1 MTVAKHPARHTIAE
15 WLLQPEERRLEFID
29 GEFTEKAAP
38 DERHSDAQSE
48 VISELRTSFNR
59 RGGGGHPGGW
69 WIRGELDIALASNG
83 YRPDVAGWRRDRV
96 PVMPKERP
104 ITIRP
109 DWICEVISQSNA
121 TTDTVKKL
129 RRYHQAGIPHYW
141 LVDPA
146 TQTLAVYRHHAEGYL
161 NVLVAEKGD
170 TVRAEPFQ
178 AIELRIG
185 LLFGED
191 PDDPPGA
198 SST

>member
-15 WLLQPEERRLEFID
+15 WLLQPEERRLELID

-69 WIRGELDIALASNG
+69 WIRAELDIVLDSNG

-109 DWICEVISQSNA
+109 DWICEVIS
-121 TTDTVKKL
+121 
-129 RRYHQAGIPHYW
+129 
-141 LVDPA
+141 
-146 TQTLAVYRHHAEGYL
+146 QTLAVYRHHAEGYL